1 MSLPL
6 VTAEE
11 MRAIETRYREAGGS
25 LDELMR
31 RAGEAVSRII
41 APDARVL
48 ILAGP
53 GNNGGDALV
62 AAERLRTRGQRVAVY
77 AYNRRDQSGTD
88 LTADGD
94 SEQAELRRLARG
106 STVIVDGLLGTG
118 RRRPVEGTL
127 QAIIETVNQV
137 ESASRLAIDIPT
149 GVDADTGQVESVAF
163 RAALTLT
170 LGFAK
175 RGLWSYPGREY
186 AGSVRVI
193 DIGLPAE
200 EQQPC
205 ETRLVTEGDVARLLP
220 RRAFD
225 SNKGR
230 NGTVAVVA
238 GSRDFTGAPV
248 MVAMAAYRIG
258 AGLVDMALAQTVQ
271 EIAATHVL
279 EPIFTRLPQSPEWVD
294 VADLEAVNRSLERA
308 LAFAVGP
315 GLGKHPQTVAFVRE
329 FLRSHAGSGLKG
341 VLDADGLNA
350 VADESNWWRHVP
362 KGLVVTP
369 HPGEMARLLHS
380 SVDAV
385 QRDRFA
391 SARDAAREWG
401 IVVVLK
407 GAYTIVADPTGELW
421 VNPTGSPNLAT
432 GGTGDVLTGVI
443 AGLMAQGLEP
453 RPAAVAGVWLH
464 GAAGTALTGT
474 MGEAGT
480 VASDLLAELPR
491 QRARLQS
498 VPTLGYQEFA

>member
-1 MSLPL
+1 
-6 VTAEE
+6 
-11 MRAIETRYREAGGS
+11 
-25 LDELMR
+25 
-31 RAGEAVSRII
+31 
-41 APDARVL
+41 
-48 ILAGP
+48 
-53 GNNGGDALV
+53 
-62 AAERLRTRGQRVAVY
+62 
-77 AYNRRDQSGTD
+77 
-88 LTADGD
+88 
-94 SEQAELRRLARG
+94 
-106 STVIVDGLLGTG
+106 
-118 RRRPVEGTL
+118 
-127 QAIIETVNQV
+127 
-137 ESASRLAIDIPT
+137 
-149 GVDADTGQVESVAF
+149 
-163 RAALTLT
+163 
-170 LGFAK
+170 
-175 RGLWSYPGREY
+175 
-186 AGSVRVI
+186 
-193 DIGLPAE
+193 
-200 EQQPC
+200 
-205 ETRLVTEGDVARLLP
+205 
-220 RRAFD
+220 
-225 SNKGR
+225 
-230 NGTVAVVA
+230 
-238 GSRDFTGAPV
+238 
-248 MVAMAAYRIG
+248 
-258 AGLVDMALAQTVQ
+258 
-271 EIAATHVL
+271 
-279 EPIFTRLPQSPEWVD
+279 
-294 VADLEAVNRSLERA
+294 LERA